1 MHTYKYIQV
10 SKGCGKRQEF
20 ETEFVSKG
28 TFNSVTQCFVTNV
41 KNSTQVKIIKID
53 PTKNKGWDRGG
64 GGGESPT

>member
-1 MHTYKYIQV
+1 MHTYTYIQV

-41 KNSTQVKIIKID
+41 KNSTQVKIIKL
-53 PTKNKGWDRGG
+53 TLQKQGG
-64 GGGESPT
+64 GPWGRRG

>member
-1 MHTYKYIQV
+1 MHTYTYIQV

-41 KNSTQVKIIKID
+41 KNSTQVKIIKLTLQKQGVG
-53 PTKNKGWDRGG
+53 PWGRRG
-64 GGGESPT
+64 

>member
-41 KNSTQVKIIKID
+41 KNSTQVKIIKLTLQKQGVG
-53 PTKNKGWDRGG
+53 PWGRRG
-64 GGGESPT
+64 